1 VKLSD
6 NTCAGCGQ
14 KSEDGTALDVHHTYP
29 LNNWIEDGRNP
40 GDYPDSW
47 LMTLDK
53 SCHSKANAQPGEF
66 KLPPKEE

>member
-1 VKLSD
+1 MKLSD
-6 NTCAGCGQ
+6 NTYAGCGR